1 MKAEKILE
9 KAAADEEMTVE
20 EIMQYREIVKP
31 KVQTYGKYGTLAK
44 EYLEKHNPSKLWAL
58 AGDLLEYLHNIDK
71 QADDLYN
78 VMYLTPSRFH
88 LYMSLLETQATPSVS
103 ASGVPDVSH
112 ADIRELLSDNRYTF
126 GCTPFLS
133 SAHCSYPYIPL
144 LRAMYSPFCCALS
157 YSPFLMSE
165 DGTESEILINSLPSP
180 C

>member
-58 AGDLLEYLHNIDK
+58 AGDLPEYLHNIDK

-78 VMYLTPSRFH
+78 VMYERLSQDEKYRKTGDYLTD
-88 LYMSLLETQATPSVS
+88 LQKETTVRQIIDET
-103 ASGVPDVSH
+103 
-112 ADIRELLSDNRYTF
+112 ILSQVVY
-126 GCTPFLS
+126 
-133 SAHCSYPYIPL
+133 
-144 LRAMYSPFCCALS
+144 
-157 YSPFLMSE
+157 E
-165 DGTESEILINSLPSP
+165 QE
-180 C
+180 